1 MYQEAAFLVLRLGG
15 IGIIFAFIIG
25 LIISI
30 VRYYK
35 LPVLSQ
41 FFEGYIELSRNTP
54 LMIQLFFLYFGLP
67 QVGIHLSAKSVAY

>member
-1 MYQEAAFLVLRLGG
+1 MDLDFIRKAIPMYQEAAFLVLRLGG

-35 LPVLSQ
+35 LPILSQ
-41 FFEGYIELSRNTP
+41 
-54 LMIQLFFLYFGLP
+54 YF
-67 QVGIHLSAKSVAY
+67 